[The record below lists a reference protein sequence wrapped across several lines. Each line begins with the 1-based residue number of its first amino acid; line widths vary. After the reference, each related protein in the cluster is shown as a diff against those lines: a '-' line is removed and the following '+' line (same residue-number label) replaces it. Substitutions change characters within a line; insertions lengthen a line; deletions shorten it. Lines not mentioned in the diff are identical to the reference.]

1 MKTILV
7 IGKKIIRSES
17 SKSVLMKQA
26 VHHGVRLK
34 VRWPNQ
40 KASRTYKQRVTRPLR
55 NNDIGRE
62 NESLSEPDS
71 ETTGGEEID

>member
-1 MKTILV
+1 MKTILA
-7 IGKKIIRSES
+7 IGKKIIGSES
-17 SKSVLMKQA
+17 SKSVLIKQA

-34 VRWPNQ
+34 CVGQIR
-40 KASRTYKQRVTRPLR
+40 KHRTYKQRATTLLR
-55 NNDIGRE
+55 NNDIDRE